1 MEAGGPVH
9 RQYRGVL
16 SRCLWR
22 CQACGA
28 DAVVRAVRFDSG
40 ERRDA
45 GGNVPL
51 YRA

>member
-1 MEAGGPVH
+1 MGTGGPVH

-16 SRCLWR
+16 SGRLWR
-22 CQACGA
+22 CQARGA
-28 DAVVRAVRFDSG
+28 DAAVRAVRFDSG